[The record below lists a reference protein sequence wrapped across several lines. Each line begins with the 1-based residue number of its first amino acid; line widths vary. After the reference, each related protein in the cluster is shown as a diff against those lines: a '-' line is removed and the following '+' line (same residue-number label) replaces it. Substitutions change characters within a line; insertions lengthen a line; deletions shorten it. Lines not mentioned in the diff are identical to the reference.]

1 MAAVGPGESGET
13 TGIWAISIL
22 GGAARKLR
30 DDAGR
35 ASVAPDDSQIV
46 YIGGR
51 SESEIWVMGGDGE
64 NPRKLLQGAPGNR
77 FLQVQWS
84 PDGKRIA
91 TLRSHTERDRSEAII
106 ETAPLTGG
114 ISSTILSAPGLRS
127 FCWSSDG
134 RIIYSK
140 EEPPPNDRDTNLWEL
155 RVEPSGVKS
164 SGSPRPITSW
174 AGLSLSDLSVSLDGK
189 HLVFVNAG
197 FQTDIYV
204 AALEGK
210 SGLGSPQRFTLAGRN
225 NIPSAW
231 TPDGRALFFYS
242 DRNGNRNIFWQGL
255 HERNAQDFFWGPGEQ
270 TEPRLSPDASWVLYW
285 DHVGKGDRTSEPMR
299 LLRVPISGG
308 APELVVQA
316 SRGATVRCGHEHSM
330 CVLGELDR
338 ANGELVF
345 TALDP
350 RQGRKGELVRLATDL
365 AGSPAWDLSP
375 DGSTVA
381 IVNFDDRK
389 NSVRLVVLDTGSSH
403 SIAVGRSER
412 LSGITWSA
420 EGSGWFV
427 TSSSLLGARVFL
439 VTLNGAVSELW
450 TTRSTLG
457 APLASPDGKNLAF
470 TISTYNSNAWVI
482 QNF

>member
-1 MAAVGPGESGET
+1 VGPGESGDS

-22 GGAARKLR
+22 GGAPRKLR

-35 ASVAPDDSQIV
+35 ASVSPDDSQIA
-46 YIGGR
+46 YIAGR
-51 SESEIWVMGGDGE
+51 SESEIWVMGRGGE
-64 NPRKLLQGAPGNR
+64 NPRKLLQGPPGNR

-91 TLRSHTERDRSEAII
+91 TLRSYTERDESQTII

-114 ISSTILSAPGLRS
+114 TSGTILSAPGLRS
-127 FCWSSDG
+127 FCWCSDG
-134 RIIYSK
+134 RIVYSK

-155 RVEPSGVKS
+155 QVESSGVKS

-174 AGLSLSDLSVSLDGK
+174 AGLSLSDLSVSRDSK
-189 HLVFVNAG
+189 HLAFVNAG
-197 FQTDIYV
+197 LQTDIYV
-204 AALEGK
+204 AALEGN
-210 SGLGSPQRFTLAGRN
+210 SGLGSPQRFTLVGRN
-225 NIPSAW
+225 NTPSAW
-231 TPDGRALFFYS
+231 TPDGRALFFDS
-242 DRNGNRNIFWQGL
+242 DRNGNRTIFRQSLQG
-255 HERNAQDFFWGPGEQ
+255 RNAQDFFWGPGEQ

-285 DHVGKGDRTSEPMR
+285 DHVGKGDWASEPMR

-316 SRGATVRCGHEHSM
+316 GPGAAVRCGHRDSM
-330 CVLGELDR
+330 CILGELDR

-365 AGSPAWDLSP
+365 AASPSWDLSP

-381 IVNFDDRK
+381 IVNLDDHR
-389 NSVRLVVLDTGSSH
+389 NSIRLVVLDTGSSH
-403 SIAVGRSER
+403 SIAVGPSEH

-420 EGSGWFV
+420 DGSGWFA
-427 TSSSLLGARVFL
+427 TSSSLLGARIFL
-439 VTLNGAVSELW
+439 VTLNGTVSELW
-450 TTRSTLG
+450 TTRSSLRT
-457 APLASPDGKNLAF
+457 PLASPDGKNLAF

-482 QNF
+482 KSF